1 MQKSPLIE
9 QIKSFYKRYTLLS
22 ILMIAN
28 FVVSLFIGTNFF
40 IILYN
45 VYITYFAGKFI
56 VDFISNRKLLTT
68 YIYGVL
74 AGVFVYLIFFVP
86 SFGFEYKIFF
96 SVGITSAV
104 MALLVAI
111 GTYKPNLELMLMIFG
126 KVKLKWVVIVLV
138 VLDFL
143 SVNTD
148 FHGAEISH
156 LGGVL
161 VGFLSIYL
169 LKQTSANN
177 IFTKWFYKSEPKL
190 RKVKPDKKGR
200 PLTDEEYN
208 VNKVIDQKEID
219 AILDKISKSGYESLS
234 KADKEKL
241 FRMSGKK

>member
-1 MQKSPLIE
+1 MQQRPILE

-22 ILMIAN
+22 ILMIVN
-28 FVVSLFIGTNFF
+28 LVVSLFIGTKFF

-45 VYITYFAGKFI
+45 VYMTYFAGKFI
-56 VDFISNRKLLTT
+56 IDFINNRKLLTT
-68 YIYGVL
+68 YIYGAL
-74 AGVFVYLIFFVP
+74 AGMFVYMIFFVP
-86 SFGFEYKIFF
+86 VYEFEYKIFF
-96 SVGITSAV
+96 SVGVTSAV

-111 GTYKPNLELMLMIFG
+111 GTYKPNLELMLMILG

-138 VLDFL
+138 VLDFI

-177 IFTKWFYKSEPKL
+177 WFTKWFYSSKPKL

-208 VNKVIDQKEID
+208 TNRVIDQDEID
-219 AILDKISKSGYESLS
+219 KILEKISKSGYESLS
-234 KADKEKL
+234 KSDKEKL